1 MLMIQEQTPDF
12 SLKDISLENR
22 IRQTEIKA
30 LARQLQ
36 HDACGIGSLCDRLLV
51 GNDALSC
58 SNAARILS
66 ALSQE
71 EKLLYLLPRYD
82 ELVCRTLSPDVPVR
96 LGLLLSLL
104 KDLSTAENFRTD
116 LLDFCLQHLSDRKYT
131 AGTRSYMI
139 HLAARLCCFH
149 PQLAQEL
156 ILCLEFLKEDPAPSI
171 AAATRK
177 ALKKLYRCCAGI
189 EWQEEEWCEKKNINP
204 V

>member
-1 MLMIQEQTPDF
+1 MLTIQKQTPNF
-12 SLKDISLENR
+12 SSVNILLENR
-22 IRQTEIKA
+22 ISQSEIKL
-30 LARQLQ
+30 LARQLH
-36 HDACGIGSLCDRLLV
+36 HDACGIRLLCDRLLM
-51 GNDALSC
+51 GSDALSC
-58 SNAARILS
+58 GNAARILS
-66 ALSQE
+66 ALSSE
-71 EKLLYLLPRYD
+71 DKLLYLSSRYD

-104 KDLSTAENFRTD
+104 KDLSTVENFRTD

-149 PQLAQEL
+149 PQLAQEV

-177 ALKKLYRCCAGI
+177 ALKKLYRCCADTDLRG
-189 EWQEEEWCEKKNINP
+189 K
-204 V
+204 